1 MTEKPRSEPDRIAAI
16 DSKTE
21 PILELYR
28 QTYVKVSDKI
38 LDTTEQKLNEHL
50 RFASERIGPEIA
62 TGDVIEQALELL
74 FDRDLAFLKN
84 WLKENGF

>member
-1 MTEKPRSEPDRIAAI
+1 MTEKPRSEHDRTATI

-21 PILELYR
+21 PMLQLYR
-28 QTYVKVSDKI
+28 QTYVKVSGKI
-38 LDTTEQKLNEHL
+38 LDTTEQKLNEYL
-50 RFASERIGPEIA
+50 RFASERTDQEIA
-62 TGDVIEQALELL
+62 TGDVIEQALKLL